1 MVLQKLIRELK
12 KAKVNKMD
20 ARLNQL
26 EFIEDRHEYWYT
38 EGNKHKQLFGVTSPI
53 GQMLGKDFPD
63 TTIIQLSAIYGHDV
77 HSESEMWIKEGKGPS
92 TEAGKWLVQFLKDFQ
107 KENGVSRYEAEL
119 PVSDFIGTA
128 SCIDIV
134 ATLENGSCVL
144 FDIKTTSTFDRAYC
158 SLQLSVYK
166 RLFEENYGKHVNA
179 MFVLGTKSRR
189 SYRILEQDKAKV
201 RKVLSINKAKTI

>member
-1 MVLQKLIRELK
+1 
-12 KAKVNKMD
+12 MD
-20 ARLNQL
+20 ARLSQL

-63 TTIIQLSAIYGHDV
+63 TAIIQLSTIYGHDV
-77 HSESEMWIKEGKGPS
+77 HSESEMWIKEGKKPS

-134 ATLENGSCVL
+134 ATLENDSCVL

>member
-1 MVLQKLIRELK
+1 
-12 KAKVNKMD
+12 MD
-20 ARLNQL
+20 TRLNQL

-63 TTIIQLSAIYGHDV
+63 TTIIQLSTIYGHDV
-77 HSESEMWIKEGKGPS
+77 HSESEMWIKEGKKPS

-134 ATLENGSCVL
+134 ATLENDSCVL
-144 FDIKTTSTFDRAYC
+144 FDIKTVSTFNRAYC

-201 RKVLSINKAKTI
+201 RKVLSINKSKTI